1 MTTLSVAETEN
12 DPQKNAQ
19 ALEKL
24 LPENRGIYTQSD
36 SSKKSSRNIWS
47 LAIVSVDQ
55 RY

>member
-24 LPENRGIYTQSD
+24 LSLTHPT
-36 SSKKSSRNIWS
+36 KSLGMQA
-47 LAIVSVDQ
+47 LAL
-55 RY
+55 RP